1 MRVWIIGSGVGMRI
15 LSRTPRGQVVRLVRW
30 RSMHPQSIEQPV
42 FGGSE
47 TIRSRFFLGILLI
60 RRVKATVQFF
70 DERIGT
76 EEMMKMLNDKSFHRV
91 PEMIRA
97 LVPACVS
104 LQIPVKMGMK
114 LVAQT
119 AALFWSVE
127 HVFCNF
133 EVGISSCLSSLIVA
147 LFLSQ
152 WLRSIERD
160 GMEGLTNQEAKIVSL
175 LRDLLFEADPDADS
189 RQPMSALLLTVWADQ
204 FDGVNVWGSTV
215 PMVRC

>member
-1 MRVWIIGSGVGMRI
+1 M
-15 LSRTPRGQVVRLVRW
+15 LRT
-30 RSMHPQSIEQPV
+30 
-42 FGGSE
+42 
-47 TIRSRFFLGILLI
+47 
-60 RRVKATVQFF
+60 
-70 DERIGT
+70 
-76 EEMMKMLNDKSFHRV
+76 LNDSTFIRK

-119 AALFWSVE
+119 AALFWSVD

-133 EVGISSCLSSLIVA
+133 EVGMDSLESLEIDLPVAIIFGVFPSCISPPLSLYIPSLPHNPSVLLSTFPEFISSSPRPVLISV

-160 GMEGLTNQEAKIVSL
+160 GTLGLTTDEAKIVSL
-175 LRDLLFEADPDADS
+175 LRDLLFEADPDADA
-189 RQPMSALLLTVWADQ
+189 REPMSALLLTVWADQ
-204 FDGVNVWGSTV
+204 FDGVNVWGSRS
-215 PMVRC
+215 P

>member
-1 MRVWIIGSGVGMRI
+1 M
-15 LSRTPRGQVVRLVRW
+15 
-30 RSMHPQSIEQPV
+30 
-42 FGGSE
+42 
-47 TIRSRFFLGILLI
+47 LLI

-76 EEMMKMLNDKSFHRV
+76 EEMMKMLNDKSFHRM

-133 EVGISSCLSSLIVA
+133 EVGIAFRLSGLIVA

-160 GMEGLTNQEAKIVSL
+160 GVEGLTNQEAKIVSL

-189 RQPMSALLLTVWADQ
+189 GQPMSALLLTVWADQ
-204 FDGVNVWGSTV
+204 FDGVNVWGSSV
-215 PMVRC
+215 PLLRC

>member
-1 MRVWIIGSGVGMRI
+1 M
-15 LSRTPRGQVVRLVRW
+15 
-30 RSMHPQSIEQPV
+30 
-42 FGGSE
+42 
-47 TIRSRFFLGILLI
+47 LLI

-70 DERIGT
+70 DEKIGT
-76 EEMMKMLNDKSFHRV
+76 EEMIKMLNDKSFHRV

-133 EVGISSCLSSLIVA
+133 EVGISYRLSSLIIA

-204 FDGVNVWGSTV
+204 FDGVNVWGSTI
-215 PMVRC
+215 P

>member
-1 MRVWIIGSGVGMRI
+1 M
-15 LSRTPRGQVVRLVRW
+15 
-30 RSMHPQSIEQPV
+30 
-42 FGGSE
+42 
-47 TIRSRFFLGILLI
+47 LLI

-133 EVGISSCLSSLIVA
+133 EVGISCHLSWLIIA

-152 WLRSIERD
+152 WLRSTERD